1 MPLIRVSRRKS
12 LHRSETARSRG
23 TKEWSKP
30 TDFVGSIVRFPAF
43 SIVTADKLPYSLL
56 YYLSVAFSYSRRS
69 FSTEKRNCPVIF
81 IPALAWVLLFAIY
94 ETCGVLRLV
103 IFDISLASQND
114 CFEMIVWMTRQIW
127 DIIFDKK
134 S

>member
-1 MPLIRVSRRKS
+1 MPLICASRRKS

-56 YYLSVAFSYSRRS
+56 YYLPVASSCSRRS
-69 FSTEKRNCPVIF
+69 LSTEKRNCPVIF
-81 IPALAWVLLFAIY
+81 IPTVAWVLLFAIY
-94 ETCGVLRLV
+94 ETCAVLRPV
-103 IFDISLASQND
+103 IFDISLASQNG
-114 CFEMIVWMTRQIW
+114 CFEMIMYR
-127 DIIFDKK
+127 
-134 S
+134 